1 MIGLFFLVAAMVIAA
16 LSVALPVF
24 GVRDHL
30 PFGLSLRVLGA
41 ICLALAILGIIL
53 LSMGV

>member
-1 MIGLFFLVAAMVIAA
+1 MIGLVCLVAAMVIAA

-24 GVRDHL
+24 GVRDDL

-53 LSMGV
+53 LSLGV